1 MMNKTYAYLR
11 VSTDKQD
18 LANQRLEIEKYA
30 ASRQIEISDWI
41 RVAISSRK
49 SLKQRRAIELIEK
62 LKKGDRV
69 IVSEISRLARS
80 VREVHN
86 LVYEISRRKAELH
99 AVKQNLVT
107 KGEGD
112 LATKIYI
119 AAFAM
124 SSEIERDLIS
134 QRTRSGLARAKAEG
148 KVLGNPNLKTDNQKR
163 AEKANQEAE
172 KLRTIVTSL
181 IRDGHSQRKIVAELN
196 AAGIRTSKGSTF
208 KLMTLQR
215 VLKRLCSRVSS

>member
-1 MMNKTYAYLR
+1 
-11 VSTDKQD
+11 
-18 LANQRLEIEKYA
+18 
-30 ASRQIEISDWI
+30 
-41 RVAISSRK
+41 
-49 SLKQRRAIELIEK
+49 
-62 LKKGDRV
+62 
-69 IVSEISRLARS
+69 
-80 VREVHN
+80 
-86 LVYEISRRKAELH
+86 
-99 AVKQNLVT
+99 
-107 KGEGD
+107 
-112 LATKIYI
+112 
-119 AAFAM
+119 M

-172 KLRTIVTSL
+172 KLRNIITSL

-215 VLKRLCSRVSS
+215 VLKRLCSSTRTAK

>member
-1 MMNKTYAYLR
+1 MNKTYAYLR